1 MTQQTQQIPVGGPQ
15 GARRK
20 QLALFAWIAFG
31 ALWAFF
37 AHRMYRGAV
46 GGQPRDFRDFFL
58 AAEALSSGADPYA
71 SGRGGYLYPPLI
83 AWLLQPLAALGQAR
97 GAIVWGAVNI
107 GLTMICLWLSVRHVA
122 RALRGPCDSLTVAA
136 VWLLASA
143 LMLGAVQS
151 ELEHG
156 QTDAVVLL
164 GLCVCLVLLDRLPAL
179 AGFALGLALL
189 VKHHVVVVLVYL
201 VVRFR
206 WKAVAGAVAGGL
218 VFAFLPAFQLGFG
231 RTADFLARSYGYLLN
246 LFGGEATPAGVN
258 LHPITWEL
266 SISITSAMARIL
278 DGPGGPPMS
287 AVVLATLP
295 VALAVFG
302 ATWCVY
308 RRHGVPMFAAR
319 GGSRERA
326 APEVVLLEWCGVII
340 ALLAFSPQSITRHT
354 YIMLP
359 AMVLASYVL
368 LVKRPG
374 TSKWPLL
381 AGVIGYQLA
390 ARLPPG
396 EKPFEEALM
405 AWRHVSGA
413 AWFLLLMWV
422 GLAWSTLS
430 FARSPAPLSLSPNI
444 AGNQDKNDPGVPK
457 RIAAPEP

>member
-1 MTQQTQQIPVGGPQ
+1 MTQHDPQIPVGGPQ

-31 ALWAFF
+31 VLWAFF
-37 AHRMYRGAV
+37 LFRMYRAAIGD
-46 GGQPRDFRDFFL
+46 QRHDFQDFYL
-58 AAEALSSGADPYA
+58 AAEALTKGADPYA

-83 AWLLQPLAALGQAR
+83 AWLMQPLVALGRAG
-97 GAIVWGAVNI
+97 GAIVWGIVNI
-107 GLTMICLWLSVRHVA
+107 GLTMLCLALSVRHIAGV
-122 RALRGPCDSLTVAA
+122 LRGPCDSLTVAA

-164 GLCVCLVLLDRLPAL
+164 GLCLCLVLLERLPAL

-189 VKHHVVVVLVYL
+189 VKHHVVVVLAYL

-218 VFAFLPAFQLGFG
+218 VFAFLPALQLGFG
-231 RTADFLARSYGYLLN
+231 RTADDLARSYGYLLN
-246 LFGGEATPAGVN
+246 LFGSEAAPAGVN

-266 SISITSAMARIL
+266 SISITSAMARVL
-278 DGPGGPPMS
+278 DGPHGPPM
-287 AVVLATLP
+287 AGVALATLP

-302 ATWCVY
+302 ATWWVY
-308 RRHGVPMFAAR
+308 RRHGVPMFAGR

-326 APEVVLLEWCGVII
+326 APDVVLLEWCGVII
-340 ALLAFSPQSITRHT
+340 GLLAFSPQSITRHT

-374 TSKWPLL
+374 ASKWPLL
-381 AGVIGYQLA
+381 VGVIGYQLA

-396 EKPFEEALM
+396 EQPFEEALH

-413 AWFLLLMWV
+413 TWFLLLMWV

-430 FARSPAPLSLSPNI
+430 FARAASASASETPRNLAKS
-444 AGNQDKNDPGVPK
+444 DPSVPE
-457 RIAAPEP
+457 RIAAPGL